1 MVVSST
7 QKFWNF
13 LRYVMVRFS
22 EEGVTKRQLEVLRN
36 DTSDTF
42 EAVGDKLSGRRQT

>member
-1 MVVSST
+1 MVVLPT

-13 LRYVMVRFS
+13 LGYVMVRFS
-22 EEGVTKRQLEVLRN
+22 EEGVTKCQLEVVRN

-42 EAVGDKLSGRRQT
+42 EAVGDELSGSGQT

>member
-13 LRYVMVRFS
+13 LGYVMVRFS

>member
-1 MVVSST
+1 MVVLPT

-13 LRYVMVRFS
+13 LGYVMVRFS
-22 EEGVTKRQLEVLRN
+22 EEGVTKCQLEVVRN

-42 EAVGDKLSGRRQT
+42 EVVEDELSGSGQT